1 MTIFALIGFVVVLL
15 FVWMYIEGFLKK
27 LEEKEELKKSENL
40 RKKRIEKLK
49 KEIEKLEEV
58 EK

>member
-1 MTIFALIGFVVVLL
+1 MTIFALIVFVVVLL